1 MSDSD
6 LVKLYSARILALAA
20 EMPRT
25 GRLASPDATA
35 RRRSALCG
43 STVTVDLT
51 VSGDRIMDFGQE
63 VKACALGQASAAI
76 LGARAVGLTE
86 AEIRRGRDQL
96 LAMLKENGPP
106 PDAPFAE
113 LEVLSP
119 ARDYRNR
126 HTSIMLAFDAT
137 LDALADVRAR
147 TQA

>member
-1 MSDSD
+1 
-6 LVKLYSARILALAA
+6 
-20 EMPRT
+20 
-25 GRLASPDATA
+25 
-35 RRRSALCG
+35 
-43 STVTVDLT
+43 VTVDLT

-137 LDALADVRAR
+137 LDALAEVRAR

>member
-43 STVTVDLT
+43 STVTVDLM